1 MGGKMMNQYCP
12 EGYLIH
18 TAQNAMALTNASA
31 LTDAMDA
38 GTVLEAR
45 AILCDKNHDLH
56 VDLGCMRGIIPREEG
71 AAGIAEGTVRDIALI
86 SRVNKPVAFVVQ
98 AIRTDP
104 FGEKYAV
111 LSRRRAQELC
121 RREYIAHLRPGDVI
135 DARVTHL
142 EGFGAFVDV
151 GAGISALI
159 PVDAI
164 SVSRIPHPAERFAP
178 GEDIRAVVRSID
190 GDGRITL
197 THRELLGTW
206 TENASRFSAGETVPG
221 IIRSVEPYGVFVE
234 LTPNLAGL
242 AEYTPDVEAGQ
253 SASVYIKSILPQ
265 RMKIK
270 LIIVD
275 AFDAE
280 YPPTPLE
287 YFFDGDHMDVW
298 QYSPP
303 GAHKEIRSV
312 FGDAG

>member
-1 MGGKMMNQYCP
+1 MG
-12 EGYLIH
+12 H
-18 TAQNAMALTNASA
+18 TARNAMALTNESA
-31 LTDAMDA
+31 LTEAMDA
-38 GTVLEAR
+38 GAILEAR

-71 AAGIAEGTVRDIALI
+71 AIGIADGTVRDIALI

-98 AIRTDP
+98 AIRTDS

-121 RREYIAHLRPGDVI
+121 RREYISRLVPGDVI

-151 GAGISALI
+151 GAGITALI

-164 SVSRIPHPAERFAP
+164 SVSRIPHPSERFFP
-178 GEDIRAVVRSID
+178 GEDIRAIVRSID
-190 GDGRITL
+190 ETGRITL
-197 THRELLGTW
+197 THKELLGTW
-206 TENASRFSAGETVPG
+206 EENVARFNAGETVPG
-221 IIRSVEPYGVFVE
+221 IVRSVEPYGVFVE

-242 AEYTPDVEAGQ
+242 AEYTPDIEPGQ

-275 AFDAE
+275 AFAAD
-280 YPPTPLE
+280 YPPAPLE
-287 YFFDGDHMDVW
+287 YYFEGNHMDEW
-298 QYSPP
+298 HYSPP
-303 GAHKEIRSV
+303 GARKEIGSA
-312 FGDAG
+312 F

>member
-1 MGGKMMNQYCP
+1 MG
-12 EGYLIH
+12 H
-18 TAQNAMALTNASA
+18 TARNAMALTNESA
-31 LTDAMDA
+31 LTEAMDA
-38 GTVLEAR
+38 GAILEAR

-71 AAGIAEGTVRDIALI
+71 AIGIADGTVRDIALI

-98 AIRTDP
+98 AIRTDS

-121 RREYIAHLRPGDVI
+121 RREYISRLVPGDVI

-151 GAGISALI
+151 GAGITALI

-164 SVSRIPHPAERFAP
+164 SVSRIPHPSERFFP
-178 GEDIRAVVRSID
+178 GEDIRAIVRSID
-190 GDGRITL
+190 ETGRITL
-197 THRELLGTW
+197 THKELLGTW
-206 TENASRFSAGETVPG
+206 EENAARFGAGETVPG
-221 IIRSVEPYGVFVE
+221 IVRSVEPYGVFVE

-242 AEYTPDVEAGQ
+242 AEYTPDIEPGQ

-275 AFDAE
+275 AFSAD
-280 YPPTPLE
+280 YPPAPLE
-287 YFFDGDHMDVW
+287 YYFEGNHMDEW
-298 QYSPP
+298 HYSPP
-303 GAHKEIRSV
+303 GARKEIGSA
-312 FGDAG
+312 F